1 MAMNPYSFVIQ
12 DEKMKFLLIF
22 NVIMLTVFFPLFSIF
37 MMKMLDFIKSYK
49 MEDKSERIAPLVAT
63 GVFYLWLFVNLKDN
77 TTIPVALSFFI
88 LGSTIGLF
96 MSLLLNSFTKISLHT
111 VGVGGLLAGMFFI
124 KYMFVYETFTVNTP
138 FGMLSISTTLVLI
151 LAIIIAGLVGTSRL
165 LLKAHDEMDV
175 YGGYIVGIFSMIVA
189 FRVMV

>member
-1 MAMNPYSFVIQ
+1 MNPYSFVIQ
-12 DEKMKFLLIF
+12 DEKMRFLLVF
-22 NVIMLTVFFPLFSIF
+22 NVVMLTVFFPLFSIF
-37 MMKMLDFIKSYK
+37 MMKMLDFIKSYQ
-49 MEDKSERIAPLVAT
+49 MEDKSERIGPLVAT

-96 MSLLLNSFTKISLHT
+96 MSLMLNSFTKISLHT

-124 KYMFVYETFTVNTP
+124 KYLFVYDTFTVNTP
-138 FGMLSISTTLVLI
+138 LGMLSISTTLVLI

-165 LLKAHDEMDV
+165 LLRAHDEMDV
-175 YGGYIVGIFSMIVA
+175 YGGYLVGIFSMIVA

>member
-1 MAMNPYSFVIQ
+1 MMAMNPYSFVIQ
-12 DEKMKFLLIF
+12 DEKMRFLLVF
-22 NVIMLTVFFPLFSIF
+22 NVVMLTVFFPLFSIF
-37 MMKMLDFIKSYK
+37 MMKMLDFIKSYQ
-49 MEDKSERIAPLVAT
+49 MEDKSERIGPLVAT

-96 MSLLLNSFTKISLHT
+96 MS
-111 VGVGGLLAGMFFI
+111 VGGLLAGMFFI
-124 KYMFVYETFTVNTP
+124 KYLFVYDTFTVNTP
-138 FGMLSISTTLVLI
+138 LGMLSISTTLVLI

-165 LLKAHDEMDV
+165 LLRAHDEMDV
-175 YGGYIVGIFSMIVA
+175 YGGYLVGIFSMIVA